1 MFHFQCRKLNKRV
14 HNAFFKEVSLFRLFF
29 DSPFLVD
36 LVLLKK
42 FPATYCCPWEIFW
55 SQSSSISWAATHSS
69 TIFTN
74 QTVSPDVE
82 DAAIAQNV
90 SGMIRPMLVTSVSSV
105 NSVRYW
111 DCWKFMVQTSLENLE
126 NLEIWLMF
134 WKVRENLEKSG
145 RKFQKFFKPWRS
157 QGGFFLI
164 KLINLFL
171 GCFFWS
177 LSLKCVFYVFC
188 MTDYYLYLTSSLT
201 SWLLVC

>member
-14 HNAFFKEVSLFRLFF
+14 HNAFFKEVNLF
-29 DSPFLVD
+29 DNPFLVD

-42 FPATYCCPWEIFW
+42 FPTTYCCAWEIFW
-55 SQSSSISWAATHSS
+55 PQSSSISWAATHSS

-82 DAAIAQNV
+82 DAVIAQNV
-90 SGMIRPMLVTSVSSV
+90 SGMIRPMLVTSVFSV

-111 DCWKFMVQTSLENLE
+111 DCRRSLENLE

-134 WKVRENLEKSG
+134 WKVRENMEKSG

-157 QGGFFLI
+157 QGGFF
-164 KLINLFL
+164 
-171 GCFFWS
+171 W
-177 LSLKCVFYVFC
+177 
-188 MTDYYLYLTSSLT
+188 
-201 SWLLVC
+201 